1 MARHR
6 DISKAHAR
14 LEGEGWHIEYHR
26 EAVVTSSSRKPK
38 KKHTKKERVNFYGK
52 NKVNE
57 LQGKCRKQRIIF
69 ICS

>member
-26 EAVVTSSSRKPK
+26 DAVVTSSSRKPK
-38 KKHTKKERVNFYGK
+38 KKHTKK
-52 NKVNE
+52 
-57 LQGKCRKQRIIF
+57 RKG
-69 ICS
+69 